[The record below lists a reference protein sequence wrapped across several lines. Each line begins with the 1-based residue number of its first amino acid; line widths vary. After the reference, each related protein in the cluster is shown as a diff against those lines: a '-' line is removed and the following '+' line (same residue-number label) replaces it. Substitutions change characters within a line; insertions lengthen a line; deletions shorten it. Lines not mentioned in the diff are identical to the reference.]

1 MLAYHQSWVEDP
13 EEGIMVPGVYW
24 NMWTTR
30 QYPYKQLE
38 ENMQILM
45 VSGGGPQAG
54 VIMHQSRIKHLVK
67 SQYQTPEEAWNAFS
81 SGIPDALRD
90 GTTKSSF
97 LKDNKNR
104 NAPNSGWI
112 IAWVEEPIKPINK
125 PRPNGFRFRPNGW
138 GEIAD
143 SYISALTS
151 RRKTPTP
158 KVVDEEAEI
167 WSRSDIGL
175 REKKTLVMSRRGQ
188 GLFRKRVAIVEATC
202 RVTGTTS
209 STHRIASHIKPWKVS
224 TDEEKLDGNNGLF
237 LAPHIDHLFDRGFI
251 SFKDNGDLLISP
263 KLPKKIL
270 SDWGIAPTMNVGHFN
285 PKQKIFLKYHRNNCF
300 KTAQRIDR

>member
-30 QYPYKQLE
+30 QHPYKLLE
-38 ENMQILM
+38 DDMQILM

-54 VIMHQSRIKHLVK
+54 VIMHQSRITHLVK
-67 SQYQTPEEAWNAFS
+67 SQYQTPMEAWNAFS
-81 SGIPDALRD
+81 SGIPEALRD

-97 LKDNKNR
+97 FKDNKSR

-112 IAWVEEPIKPINK
+112 IAWVEEPTRPINK

-138 GEIAD
+138 GEIND
-143 SYISALTS
+143 KYISTS
-151 RRKTPTP
+151 TPRRRTPAP

-167 WSRSDIGL
+167 WSRTDIGV

-188 GLFRKRVAIVEATC
+188 GLFRKRVAVVEPTC

-224 TDEEKLDGNNGLF
+224 TDEEKLDENNGLF
-237 LAPHIDHLFDRGFI
+237 LAPHIDHLFDGGFI

-263 KLPKKIL
+263 KLSKKTLQEWSIPYPL
-270 SDWGIAPTMNVGHFN
+270 NVGSFN
-285 PKQKIFLKYHRNNCF
+285 KEQRIFLKHHRENCF
-300 KTAQRIDR
+300 KKL